1 MEEEYVET
9 EYYKDLNG
17 IDKEHHTVIPGSYPF
32 AHFCSI
38 CSNITLW
45 SQEQQA
51 VVEGEREKVIDLR
64 KEIEAE
70 SDQDRKIR

>member
-32 AHFCSI
+32 AHSCSI